1 MNNKTKDDNFQD
13 ELFIS
18 ASVADA
24 AGDDQDTVV
33 SEPEEF
39 TLVEDNGGSNGTCFP
54 ADAGNEDE
62 PAETQRRLPPG
73 VNPPGTH
80 GVPRP
85 RRSLFKQIK
94 AEKICGL
101 GEELRQLRNNQSL
114 SLPEISAETRIK
126 EEYILALEAEDFS
139 RLPALVYVSAY
150 LRKLCELYKV
160 PAAETDAMVA
170 LLKENLTYEVPD
182 QLVIKVIDRE
192 TDEAELRK
200 LNQIAFGIV
209 AAAVLIVAVLTVG
222 VIMLISGAKKGNPST
237 FNEES
242 LLDIQEKPVLNV
254 SVLPLK

>member
-1 MNNKTKDDNFQD
+1 MNNKRQDDNFQD
-13 ELFIS
+13 ELF
-18 ASVADA
+18 
-24 AGDDQDTVV
+24 V
-33 SEPEEF
+33 SGGSGNTPAEETEEY
-39 TLVEDNGGSNGTCFP
+39 TLVEESGSSTCSAP
-54 ADAGNEDE
+54 ATELDEDT
-62 PAETQRRLPPG
+62 AERRLPPG

-85 RRSLFKQIK
+85 RRSLFRQIK
-94 AEKICGL
+94 ADKICGL
-101 GEELRQLRNNQSL
+101 GEELRQLRANQSL
-114 SLPEISAETRIK
+114 TLQEISAETRIK
-126 EEYILALEAEDFS
+126 EDYILALEEEDFS

-150 LRKLCELYKV
+150 LRKLCSLYAV
-160 PAAETDAMVA
+160 PAADADAMVA

-209 AAAVLIVAVLTVG
+209 AAAVLIVAVLAVG
-222 VIMLISGAKKGNPST
+222 VIMLIAGARKGNPAS

-242 LLDIQEKPVLNV
+242 LLDIQGKPALNV